1 MELERIGGKSEPMFH
16 LPPSQAPFSQAQLC
30 SIPSSWPRGP
40 SSAGRTQPFS
50 PTHPPQLFS
59 WSSKILPVGCGPSRP
74 ALGGFVA
81 TSCLLQPDLPCIPWL
96 MGEASCCLCCPTWP
110 YRWASAPLV
119 NRPYGVKSKETKKS
133 VSGLVAFEKVEFLS
147 YIKILK
153 SLYFFLMTVSSSAFS
168 TFIYLML
175 DFTFPLCSP
184 SPHQSTSEI

>member
-1 MELERIGGKSEPMFH
+1 MTYALRGGGWSLNASGGNLNLCFTF
-16 LPPSQAPFSQAQLC
+16 PPSQAPFSQAQLR

-59 WSSKILPVGCGPSRP
+59 WSSKVLPVGCSPSRP
-74 ALGGFVA
+74 ALGGFVT
-81 TSCLLQPDLPCIPWL
+81 TSCLLPPDLPCILWL

-110 YRWASAPLV
+110 YRWANAPLV
-119 NRPYGVKSKETKKS
+119 SRPYGVTSKETKKS

-153 SLYFFLMTVSSSAFS
+153 SSYFF
-168 TFIYLML
+168 
-175 DFTFPLCSP
+175 
-184 SPHQSTSEI
+184 